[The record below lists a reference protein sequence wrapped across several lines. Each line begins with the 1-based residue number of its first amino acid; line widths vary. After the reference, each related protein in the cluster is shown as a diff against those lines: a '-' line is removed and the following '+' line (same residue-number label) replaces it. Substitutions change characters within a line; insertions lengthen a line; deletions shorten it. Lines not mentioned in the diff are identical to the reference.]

1 MQKIVIVIVLTLC
14 TACSTP
20 LLLVKN
26 VSAVERLGIYF
37 EGGDQS
43 FEVISGQFSRDL
55 DAFILRHNTSPGRK
69 FDLFRASAQDSSTL
83 KIKLVGTRLVTP
95 GQQTT
100 GVVVTA
106 LGFTL
111 PIVMLSAGAPFFI
124 GFYYFPQVRSLTELS
139 LSSDLNGPSQPNKN
153 YILSSPGFLVSPE
166 KQIEK
171 HVISFDRLLLA
182 LVGQIEKQVAKK
194 RVTGYVVQ

>member
-1 MQKIVIVIVLTLC
+1 MQKAVIVIILTLC

-26 VSAVERLGIYF
+26 GVPVEKLGIYL
-37 EGGDQS
+37 ERGEQS
-43 FEVISGQFSRDL
+43 FEVISSQFSRDL
-55 DAFILRHNTSPGRK
+55 DAFIQRHNTSPGRK

-111 PIVMLSAGAPFFI
+111 PIIMISAGAPFFVA
-124 GFYYFPQVRSLTELS
+124 FYYFPQVRSL
-139 LSSDLNGPSQPNKN
+139 
-153 YILSSPGFLVSPE
+153 
-166 KQIEK
+166 
-171 HVISFDRLLLA
+171 
-182 LVGQIEKQVAKK
+182 
-194 RVTGYVVQ
+194 